1 MPGDLG
7 GKAVTTETRAV
18 KNLNDFVKTD
28 TTVSNSVSTAGDQL
42 EQPRQEELEDEI
54 EEGGLC

>member
-7 GKAVTTETRAV
+7 GKAVTTERRPV
-18 KNLNDFVKTD
+18 QNLNDFVKSD
-28 TTVSNSVSTAGDQL
+28 ATVSNSVSTALDQL